1 VGRVLVLIL
10 ALLAGV
16 GAAFWLSRDAGLR
29 DQVVRV
35 VRNDDRWL
43 DDFQSRNPKEAGAAS
58 VELERRGTQALPLI
72 RKTLQDSSA
81 PPARRKAALRAARQ
95 LGERAADALPDV
107 TALLHQPDYTPEAAL
122 ALSFMGSAALNPL
135 RDAIKADDP
144 IVRRES
150 LRSLA
155 KLRERASI
163 DPHLIVPILLT
174 SLKDP
179 DPSVRDIA
187 VTYLG
192 IVRDEPQR
200 EVAGL
205 IEALSDEDARVRRAA
220 AVALTAYGAAADAA
234 VPALRTAAKDS
245 DQDVQREAQRA
256 LVRIAEIK
264 SKG

>member
-1 VGRVLVLIL
+1 V
-10 ALLAGV
+10 GV
-16 GAAFWLSRDAGLR
+16 GAALWLSRDPGLR
-29 DQVVRV
+29 NQVVRA

-43 DDFQSRNPKEAGAAS
+43 DDFQSRNPKEVTAGSA
-58 VELERRGTQALPLI
+58 ELERRGTEALPLI

-107 TALLHQPDYTPEAAL
+107 TALLHQPEYTPEAAL
-122 ALSFMGSAALNPL
+122 ALSFMGSAALAPL
-135 RDAIKADDP
+135 QDGIKADDP

-163 DPHLIVPILLT
+163 DPHLIIPLLLT
-174 SLKDP
+174 SLHDP
-179 DPSVRDIA
+179 DPSVRNIA

-192 IVRDEPQR
+192 IVLDDPQR
-200 EVAGL
+200 AVAGL
-205 IEALSDEDARVRRAA
+205 IEALSDEDASVRRAA

-234 VPALRTAAKDS
+234 VPALQQATKDPDS
-245 DQDVQREAQRA
+245 DVQREAQRA

-264 SKG
+264 NKGSGAPSVK